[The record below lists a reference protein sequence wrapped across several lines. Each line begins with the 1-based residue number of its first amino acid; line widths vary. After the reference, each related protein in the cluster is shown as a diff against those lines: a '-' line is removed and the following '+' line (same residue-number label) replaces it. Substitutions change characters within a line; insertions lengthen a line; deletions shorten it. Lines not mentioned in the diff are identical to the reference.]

1 MNRQYLLG
9 AIFLGIAACT
19 TQGPEVPESSAVAAS
34 GVVDEDTLICK
45 LERPTGSLMRKKIC
59 LSAADWKRVEEGAH
73 EFFDVNRTKA
83 AAQQ

>member
-9 AIFLGIAACT
+9 VIFVGVAACT

-34 GVVDEDTLICK
+34 GVADEDTLICK

-59 LSAADWKRVEEGAH
+59 LSAADWESVEEGAH
-73 EFFDVNRTKA
+73 EFFDVNRRKA
-83 AAQQ
+83 AGQQ